1 VLDDD
6 VALWSTTRQ
15 VAAIRARD
23 SSASDLLALH
33 VTRVERSNP
42 SIKAIVTLDLDR
54 ATRDAAIVER
64 VHRPRATRG
73 TRRGRLRPA
82 AARVAAGR
90 RAALGLRGHHAIV
103 WPPLTRKMLPV
114 AKRDA
119 SDTR

>member
-64 VHRPRATRG
+64 VHRPRDTWNASWAASSRRRSRG
-73 TRRGRLRPA
+73 G
-82 AARVAAGR
+82 GG